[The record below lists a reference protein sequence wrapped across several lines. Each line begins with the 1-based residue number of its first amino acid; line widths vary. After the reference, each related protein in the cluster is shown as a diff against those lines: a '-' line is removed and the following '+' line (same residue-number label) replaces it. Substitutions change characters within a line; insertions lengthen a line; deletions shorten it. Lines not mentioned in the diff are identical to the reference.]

1 VIVDPTRNEFFT
13 AERGAGAFL
22 NGERM
27 HVSTTKRLT
36 EALAATGFPSRKR
49 HANVNI
55 HFFHQVSMVT
65 HGVRRPGAAALD
77 LAYLACGRIDMF
89 WEFSLNPWD
98 IAAGILLVREAG
110 GMVSDMHGGPVQL
123 RAENLLADNG
133 LLHQETLALFAEVYA
148 GKYRAALPEI
158 SS

>member
-1 VIVDPTRNEFFT
+1 
-13 AERGAGAFL
+13 
-22 NGERM
+22 
-27 HVSTTKRLT
+27 
-36 EALAATGFPSRKR
+36 
-49 HANVNI
+49 
-55 HFFHQVSMVT
+55 
-65 HGVRRPGAAALD
+65 